1 MKKSLFALLL
11 LLPALGFAQ
20 KQSDGAVVAE
30 LNFTPLGD
38 TPLSLEGIKLRFFA
52 EDVFC
57 IRTQLNIAS
66 SSSDSV
72 LFQAGALESNGVTN
86 SDAVM
91 FSRKTFDFSF
101 APGVEFHFDDA
112 DRLSPY
118 IGAYF
123 LIGSGSTR
131 TETGE
136 WGPIQSST
144 TNDPET
150 WKNWRTI
157 HTTPY
162 SRLGFGL
169 VTGADFYFADYI
181 YLGVEFG
188 FVYDRVKT
196 KDTDI
201 TFSTF
206 RGYQLAVNPVDPDAV
221 TTPASLTN
229 GTSSS
234 FGPSVNG
241 AIRLGY
247 VFGR

>member
-1 MKKSLFALLL
+1 MKKVLLALLL
-11 LLPALGFAQ
+11 TLPFLSHAQ
-20 KQSDGAVVAE
+20 KQPDGAVVAE
-30 LNFTPLGD
+30 LNFTPFGD
-38 TPLSLEGIKLRFFA
+38 SPLSLEGIKLRFFT

-66 SSSDSV
+66 TSSESV
-72 LFQAGALESNGVTN
+72 LFQAGELEFDGVTN

-91 FSRKTFDFSF
+91 QATSTFDFSL
-101 APGVEFHFDDA
+101 APGVEFHFDEA

-123 LIGSGSTR
+123 LVGSGSSR
-131 TETGE
+131 TETGT
-136 WGPIQSST
+136 WGPVQSGTS
-144 TNDPET
+144 NDPAS
-150 WKNWRTI
+150 WSNWRTI

-169 VTGADFYFADYI
+169 VTGADFYFADFI

-188 FVYDRVKT
+188 LVYDRVKT

-201 TFSTF
+201 TFSNF
-206 RGYQLAVNPVDPDAV
+206 RGYQLASNPVDPDAV
-221 TTPASLTN
+221 SQPAALVN
-229 GTSSS
+229 GSDSS